1 MKLASDVATI
11 PGWYGKLPSLGDF
24 ASRRLEADFIEPW
37 DLWLGEAMQAQRDVM
52 GDGWLDA
59 YLQSPP
65 WRFVLMQGVLPGFDP
80 NLVLAGVLMPSV
92 DRVGRYFPLTIAAS
106 FGGLPA
112 SNVAYEGLLAWLHR
126 LEDTALDAL
135 QDDWTIEQLEA
146 ALAGL
151 APPSSAPPEASSDPL
166 APIRSALAE
175 ALAGAGSFVAIE
187 GISSRTE
194 LASLLVGMVPAA
206 AIVPAA
212 PSIAIAPLT
221 GRALWLA
228 DNPDYPQLL
237 VSKGLPANE
246 DFIRMFGSTGREPG
260 AETIY

>member
-37 DLWLGEAMQAQRDVM
+37 DLWLGEAIQAQRDSM
-52 GDGWLDA
+52 GDAWLDA

-65 WRFVLMQGVLPGFDP
+65 WRFILMPGVLSEFDP
-80 NLVLAGVLMPSV
+80 GLILAGVLMPSV

-106 FGGLPA
+106 IAGLPSSRA
-112 SNVAYEGLLAWLHR
+112 AYEALLAWLHR
-126 LEDTALDAL
+126 IEDTALDAL

-151 APPSSAPPEASSDPL
+151 APPSATPETASDAL
-166 APIRSALAE
+166 EPIRVALAE
-175 ALAGAGSFVAIE
+175 ALRGAGSFVAIE
-187 GISSRTE
+187 GVSSRTE
-194 LASLLVGMVPAA
+194 LASLLIGMAPATA
-206 AIVPAA
+206 PMATAPSAVAA
-212 PSIAIAPLT
+212 PLA
-221 GRALWLA
+221 GMALWLA
-228 DNPDYPQLL
+228 DNPDHPQLL
-237 VSKGLPANE
+237 VSKGLPAND

>member
-37 DLWLGEAMQAQRDVM
+37 DLWLGGAMQAQRDSM
-52 GDGWLDA
+52 GDAWLDA

-65 WRFVLMQGVLPGFDP
+65 WRFVLMPGVLSGFDP
-80 NLVLAGVLMPSV
+80 GLVLVGVLMPSV

-106 FGGLPA
+106 IANLPSSSA
-112 SNVAYEGLLAWLHR
+112 AYEALLAWLHR
-126 LEDTALDAL
+126 VEDTALDAL

-146 ALAGL
+146 ALTGL
-151 APPSSAPPEASSDPL
+151 APPSVLPEAASDPL
-166 APIRSALAE
+166 ESVREALAE
-175 ALAGAGSFVAIE
+175 ALRGAGCFVAIE
-187 GISSRTE
+187 GVSSRTA
-194 LASLLVGMVPAA
+194 LASLLIGMAPPAPAA
-206 AIVPAA
+206 TTPSSAA
-212 PSIAIAPLT
+212 LPQLA

-228 DNPDYPQLL
+228 DNPDHPQLL